1 MKKNISIRT
10 IEPKSTKNQL
20 KTKKQ
25 SIRETKDIIA
35 RVGVLVVAVLMVV
48 VVILRRVRMLYVTA
62 MNVLHGQVLVQPEL
76 PPSKLQEH

>member
-20 KTKKQ
+20 KTKKP
-25 SIRETKDIIA
+25 SILETKDIIA
-35 RVGVLVVAVLMVV
+35 HVRVLVVAVLMVV
-48 VVILRRVRMLYVTA
+48 VVILRRVRMLYVLA
-62 MNVLHGQVLVQPEL
+62 VNVLHGQVLVQPEL